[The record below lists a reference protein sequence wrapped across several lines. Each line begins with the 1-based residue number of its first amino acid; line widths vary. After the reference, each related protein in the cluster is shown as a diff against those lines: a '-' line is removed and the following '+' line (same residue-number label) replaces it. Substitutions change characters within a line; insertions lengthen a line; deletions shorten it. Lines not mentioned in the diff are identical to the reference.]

1 MTESLSHFVQ
11 KYFQTHL
18 INQHNYG
25 ANTLSSYRDTFRLLL
40 VFLGTEGEKSASLSL
55 KAVDRDCLL
64 RFLTWLKSVRRNA
77 VSTCNVRLAHMRSF
91 FGYVM
96 SIAPEMSEHCSSIIN
111 LPFANTERKL
121 PVSLGE
127 TETMHLLAAPDAS
140 TKEGLRHTAIISLLY
155 DSGCRVQELIDM
167 NVSDVT
173 LGKGCRVHVRGKG
186 DKHRLIPI
194 MERTG
199 AILEKY
205 IKAYS
210 PKLGDALFTNRQ
222 GSRLTRS
229 GVQYIINKYGE
240 TVKVRYPGEINIGMT
255 NHLLRHSKATHLV
268 NAGVSIYNVRDFLGH
283 SSVIT
288 TQVYLSSNPEVMR
301 KAIEKASE
309 KTVPNSTSFYSEQER
324 ADLLTFLD
332 KLV

>member
-1 MTESLSHFVQ
+1 MTEPLSHFVQ
-11 KYFQTHL
+11 KYFLTYL

-40 VFLGTEGEKSASLSL
+40 RFLGAEGEKPASLSL
-55 KAVDRDCLL
+55 RAVDRDCLL

-96 SIAPEMSEHCSSIIN
+96 SIAPELSEHCSAIIN

-121 PVSLGE
+121 PMSLDE
-127 TETMHLLAAPDAS
+127 TETMHLLAAPDTG

-167 NVSDVT
+167 NVSDVV
-173 LGKGCRVHVRGKG
+173 LGKGCRVHVHGKG

-210 PKLGDALFTNRQ
+210 PASSSALFTNRQ
-222 GSRLTRS
+222 GERLTRS

-255 NHLLRHSKATHLV
+255 NHLLRRSKATHLV

-283 SSVIT
+283 ASVIT
-288 TQVYLSSNPEVMR
+288 TQVYLSSNPETMR
-301 KAIEKASE
+301 KAIEKVSE
-309 KTVPNSTSFYSEQER
+309 KTVPNSTSFYSERER